1 MTYGTDILRNP
12 RLTIAKALVANIAVV
27 ESMLTIEGSMDALES
42 FSHSNIKINDDMWAR
57 LETVVHD
64 ATKGGDTEVEG

>member
-27 ESMLTIEGSMDALES
+27 ESMLTIEGSMDAHES
-42 FSHSNIKINDDMWAR
+42 FSKSNIKINDDIWAR

-64 ATKGGDTEVEG
+64 ATKGGETEIE

>member
-27 ESMLTIEGSMDALES
+27 ESMLTIEGSIEALES
-42 FSHSNIKINDDMWAR
+42 FSKSNIKINDDIWAR

-64 ATKGGDTEVEG
+64 ATKGGETEIE

>member
-12 RLTIAKALVANIAVV
+12 RLTVAKALVANIAVV
-27 ESMLTIEGSMDALES
+27 ESMLTIEGSIEALES
-42 FSHSNIKINDDMWAR
+42 FSKSNIKINDDIWAR

-64 ATKGGDTEVEG
+64 ATKGGETEIE

>member
-27 ESMLTIEGSMDALES
+27 ESMMTIEGAIDALES
-42 FSHSNIKINDDMWAR
+42 FSKSNIKINEDIWAR
-57 LETVVHD
+57 LETVVHN
-64 ATKGGDTEVEG
+64 ATKGDQ